1 MSQPPAIEIKGLTKD
16 FPLGLG
22 RYKLRAVDHLTLTVG
37 DNQVYGLLGPNGSGK
52 STAMKVMLGLLAPTA
67 GSCRIYGHPSDHVL
81 ARREVG
87 FLPEAP
93 YFYKYLSGL
102 ELVMFFGRVCGV
114 PKQEIREKAEEVIEW
129 VGLKDAA
136 RRRVGTYSKGML
148 QRIGIAQA
156 LVHDP
161 RLIILDEPTAGV
173 DPVGSA
179 EISTLVM
186 KLKER
191 GKTILLCSHLLA
203 QVEDICDHVAI
214 MNKGKCILQ
223 GPLNEI
229 TRADGN
235 VEMVLDDLNE
245 EQTVRL
251 REWCEREGR
260 SLLRVERP
268 RLRLDEIFLREIG
281 KAELIYRNAG
291 AGRAV
296 QLGSTVTGDNVNEKE
311 DA

>member
-1 MSQPPAIEIKGLTKD
+1 MAPAIEIKELTKD

-22 RYKLRAVDHLTLTVG
+22 KYKLRAVDHLSLRVEQ
-37 DNQVYGLLGPNGSGK
+37 NQVFGLLGPNGSGK
-52 STAMKVMLGLLAPTA
+52 STTMKVILGLLAPTA
-67 GSCRIYGHPSDHVL
+67 GECRVYGIPSHKTA

-102 ELVMFFGRVCGV
+102 EMVVLMGKICGLSRARA
-114 PKQEIREKAEEVIEW
+114 RERAWEVIEW

-161 RLIILDEPTAGV
+161 KLIILDEPTAGV

-179 EISTLVM
+179 EISSLVL
-186 KLKER
+186 KLKEA

-214 MNKGKCILQ
+214 MNKGRCIRQ
-223 GPLNEI
+223 GPLAEI
-229 TRADGN
+229 TQGQGDTEIRLDQLPEQD
-235 VEMVLDDLNE
+235 VEALRSWLGERGIDLR
-245 EQTVRL
+245 QVK
-251 REWCEREGR
+251 
-260 SLLRVERP
+260 RP
-268 RLRLDEIFLREIG
+268 QLRLDEVFLREIG
-281 KAELIYRNAG
+281 KADLIYRQG
-291 AGRAV
+291 SGSV
-296 QLGSTVTGDNVNEKE
+296 QLGSQVTTDKAGKDSENE
-311 DA
+311 

>member
-1 MSQPPAIEIKGLTKD
+1 MTSMEKAIEIDDLTKD

-22 RYKLRAVDHLTLTVG
+22 RYKLRAVDHLSMTVEN
-37 DNQVYGLLGPNGSGK
+37 NQVFGLLGPNGSGK
-52 STAMKVMLGLLAPTA
+52 STTMKVILGLLAPTA
-67 GSCRIYGHPSDHVL
+67 GHCRIYGQASHRVE
-81 ARREVG
+81 ARQQVG

-102 ELVMFFGRVCGV
+102 ELVCLMGRICGV
-114 PKQEIREKAEEVIEW
+114 PRDQIKDRSWEVIEW

-179 EISTLVM
+179 EISTLIL
-186 KLKER
+186 KLKEA

-214 MNKGKCILQ
+214 MSKGRCIRQ
-223 GPLNEI
+223 GPLREI
-229 TRADGN
+229 TEGKGHTELLVDA
-235 VEMVLDDLNE
+235 LPE
-245 EQTVRL
+245 EEVPLL
-251 REWCEREGR
+251 REWLSQRGR
-260 SLLRVERP
+260 QLVDVKRP
-268 RLRLDEIFLREIG
+268 RLRLDEVFLREIG
-281 KAELIYRNAG
+281 QADLIYRGGSRQVESAEVTAKG
-291 AGRAV
+291 A
-296 QLGSTVTGDNVNEKE
+296 EKGGAE
-311 DA
+311 S

>member
-1 MSQPPAIEIKGLTKD
+1 MSTVPAIEIKSLTKD

-22 RYKLRAVDHLTLTVG
+22 RYKLRAVDNLSLTVG

-52 STAMKVMLGLLAPTA
+52 STAMKVMLGLLNPTA
-67 GSCRIYGHPSDHVL
+67 GSCRIYGHPSDHVE
-81 ARREVG
+81 ARKQVG

-102 ELVMFFGRVCGV
+102 ELVCFFGRVCGV
-114 PKQEIREKAEEVIEW
+114 PKTEIKEKAEEVIEW

-179 EISTLVM
+179 EISALVI

-223 GPLNEI
+223 GPLGEI
-229 TRADGN
+229 SRAEGS
-235 VEMVLDDLNE
+235 VELVIDALDEN
-245 EQTVRL
+245 QTEGL
-251 REWCEREGR
+251 KEWCRREGR
-260 SLLRVERP
+260 SILRLERP

-281 KAELIYRNAG
+281 KSELIYRQNRPEG
-291 AGRAV
+291 AV
-296 QLGSTVTGDNVNEKE
+296 QLGSTVTQGKE
-311 DA
+311 EE

>member
-1 MSQPPAIEIKGLTKD
+1 MAPAIEIKELTKD

-22 RYKLRAVDHLTLTVG
+22 KYKLRAVDHLSLRVEE
-37 DNQVYGLLGPNGSGK
+37 NQVFGLLGPNGSGK
-52 STAMKVMLGLLAPTA
+52 STTMKVILGLLAPTA
-67 GSCRIYGHPSDHVL
+67 GECKVYGVPSHKTA

-102 ELVMFFGRVCGV
+102 EMVVLMGRICGLTGSAA
-114 PKQEIREKAEEVIEW
+114 KEKAWEVIEW

-161 RLIILDEPTAGV
+161 KLIILDEPTAGV

-179 EISTLVM
+179 EISSLVL
-186 KLKER
+186 KLKEA

-214 MNKGKCILQ
+214 MNKGRCIRQ
-223 GPLNEI
+223 GPLAEI
-229 TRADGN
+229 TAGQGDTEIR
-235 VEMVLDDLNE
+235 LDHLPE
-245 EQTVRL
+245 SELAPLQSWLSQRGMEL
-251 REWCEREGR
+251 RQ
-260 SLLRVERP
+260 VQRP
-268 RLRLDEIFLREIG
+268 RLRLDEVFLREIG
-281 KAELIYRNAG
+281 KADLIYRQSG
-291 AGRAV
+291 DSV
-296 QLGSTVTGDNVNEKE
+296 QLGAKVTKDKAGEDSGDE
-311 DA
+311 